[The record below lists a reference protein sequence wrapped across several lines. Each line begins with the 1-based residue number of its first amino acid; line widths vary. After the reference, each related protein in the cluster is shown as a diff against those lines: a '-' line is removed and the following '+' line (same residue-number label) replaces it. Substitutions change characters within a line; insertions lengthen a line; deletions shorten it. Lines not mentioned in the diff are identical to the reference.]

1 MLPRLERYKE
11 FIEKE
16 YIKSLTNNQAHDL
29 SLLKPDLKR
38 KIRQGQFERIVFS
51 GMGCSAIV
59 VEMIKGFL
67 IEQKIPLRVEI
78 INDYMF
84 EYFIEPK
91 IIKDKKTLII
101 ISSEGGCSQEPLKFY
116 ERVKKL
122 TKNIIFLTAGGEL
135 GKIAAKD
142 KVSLISWQLKN
153 PDKNY
158 AVLHAP
164 EYFVNLLNIF
174 FKLRL
179 IKNNHERDLKMV
191 AKLVKK
197 EFSRKKI
204 ATAEQ
209 LAKKIKNRDI
219 ILVANS
225 LWHLTLL
232 KLVAMHLNELALT
245 PAHSNGLHEFTHCE
259 VLTLTKPQTKLA
271 LIIFQDQDEDEYT
284 KNKIQNLVEVLT
296 KKIKPDKNR
305 EVVVINLERKN
316 FLQNFFSTLLKMQ
329 YVAYFLGVNYNSA
342 TNDLVAKTAL
352 KYENFNA

>member
-1 MLPRLERYKE
+1 
-11 FIEKE
+11 
-16 YIKSLTNNQAHDL
+16 
-29 SLLKPDLKR
+29 
-38 KIRQGQFERIVFS
+38 
-51 GMGCSAIV
+51 
-59 VEMIKGFL
+59 
-67 IEQKIPLRVEI
+67 
-78 INDYMF
+78 
-84 EYFIEPK
+84 
-91 IIKDKKTLII
+91 
-101 ISSEGGCSQEPLKFY
+101 
-116 ERVKKL
+116 
-122 TKNIIFLTAGGEL
+122 
-135 GKIAAKD
+135 
-142 KVSLISWQLKN
+142 
-153 PDKNY
+153 
-158 AVLHAP
+158 
-164 EYFVNLLNIF
+164 
-174 FKLRL
+174 
-179 IKNNHERDLKMV
+179 V